1 MKIPFLDF
9 TNQSKMKWLLRVLS
23 LFISITLWFF
33 IGWDGNSE
41 RSLSFDVPVRYTNL
55 PKGHSVF
62 SATESVHVTL
72 FGRSSALAA
81 VDRRLIVAGV
91 ELREIQPGRYRL
103 PVRVDSPPNVRVSRV
118 NPQMIEFELMRI
130 IERVIPIRYQLKG
143 EIPLGHIIRS
153 IDISPSEIT
162 LKGNESKVTAVHEA
176 LVEIPLS
183 NLQSG
188 KSLSLPIR
196 LIGTNTDIE
205 SIEMDHRQTTVTVHF
220 EEDRK
225 GYRIP
230 LRVPLEG
237 EPDPAWEVLSVK
249 IIPSHIVVHRGKA
262 GTTHMTELLLPSV
275 DITGLRENV
284 HLSLPIQAESHDES
298 IEGPEYAK
306 VEVQLRRI
314 PEVRT
319 FLNVPVKIMGKGIR
333 QEWKADPSLVS
344 VTIQQD
350 PAFVYEQDS
359 EEIPCELY
367 VDVTNVVSPQLS
379 LPVLI
384 RNKRQGVTV
393 LRIEPERVT
402 VTAVVP

>member
-1 MKIPFLDF
+1 
-9 TNQSKMKWLLRVLS
+9 
-23 LFISITLWFF
+23 
-33 IGWDGNSE
+33 
-41 RSLSFDVPVRYTNL
+41 
-55 PKGHSVF
+55 
-62 SATESVHVTL
+62 
-72 FGRSSALAA
+72 
-81 VDRRLIVAGV
+81 
-91 ELREIQPGRYRL
+91 
-103 PVRVDSPPNVRVSRV
+103 
-118 NPQMIEFELMRI
+118 
-130 IERVIPIRYQLKG
+130 
-143 EIPLGHIIRS
+143 
-153 IDISPSEIT
+153 
-162 LKGNESKVTAVHEA
+162 
-176 LVEIPLS
+176 
-183 NLQSG
+183 
-188 KSLSLPIR
+188 
-196 LIGTNTDIE
+196 
-205 SIEMDHRQTTVTVHF
+205 
-220 EEDRK
+220 
-225 GYRIP
+225 
-230 LRVPLEG
+230 
-237 EPDPAWEVLSVK
+237 
-249 IIPSHIVVHRGKA
+249 
-262 GTTHMTELLLPSV
+262 
-275 DITGLRENV
+275 
-284 HLSLPIQAESHDES
+284 AESHDES